1 MNSLGIKSSDTP
13 WHWEEI
19 NQYETTS
26 VAVMFGISA
35 LLSET
40 DDIAEIAVLP
50 WTSEEAGKSGVWPS
64 ADFLMEANLQGR
76 ISALLSWLLKGTIG

>member
-1 MNSLGIKSSDTP
+1 
-13 WHWEEI
+13 
-19 NQYETTS
+19 
-26 VAVMFGISA
+26 MFGISA

-40 DDIAEIAVLP
+40 DNVAEVAVLP
-50 WTSEEAGKSGVWPS
+50 WTSEAGKSGVWPS

>member
-1 MNSLGIKSSDTP
+1 MQWNSLGIKSSGTP

-35 LLSET
+35 LLSER
-40 DDIAEIAVLP
+40 DDIAEIAV
-50 WTSEEAGKSGVWPS
+50 TSEEAGKSGVWPS